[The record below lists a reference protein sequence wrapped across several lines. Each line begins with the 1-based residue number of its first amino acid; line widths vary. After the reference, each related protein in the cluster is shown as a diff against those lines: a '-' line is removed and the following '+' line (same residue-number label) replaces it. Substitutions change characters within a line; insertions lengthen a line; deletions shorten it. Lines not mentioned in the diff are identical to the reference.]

1 MQLRTILHP
10 TDFSP
15 YSEYAFQLACSLAR
29 DCGARIVVLH
39 VVPTQS
45 PLYGGGMLSPPQPDI
60 EEKLREALCQI
71 RPPDPGIRVE
81 HLLEEG
87 FDTGSGIVE
96 TARDVRS
103 DLIVMGNHGRTGL
116 LDRLLMGS
124 VAEKVVRQAPCPVLT
139 VKFPSRDPK
148 EPSPTEQESAKS
160 NS

>member
-29 DCGARIVVLH
+29 DGGARLVVLH
-39 VVPTQS
+39 VVPTHA
-45 PLYGGGMLSPPQPDI
+45 PLYGGGMLTLPQPEI

-71 RPPDPGIRVE
+71 RPPYPGIRVE

-87 FDTGSGIVE
+87 FDASSVIVE
-96 TARDVRS
+96 TARDVRC

-148 EPSPTEQESAKS
+148 ELSPNEQKS
-160 NS
+160 VKSGS